1 MSLMQKMSSLFY
13 LEVNYDN
20 WTKMNILDLDEQI
33 AKNMDKFVLEDGR
46 TYAWQCLL
54 CGRNNKDKSIVKHH
68 VETHFPGYAQQCPH
82 CQNMMK
88 TRKSLKMHIIRE
100 HSGRKGHLQSQ

>member
-1 MSLMQKMSSLFY
+1 MS
-13 LEVNYDN
+13 
-20 WTKMNILDLDEQI
+20 ILDLDEQI
-33 AKNMDKFVLEDGR
+33 AKNMDKLLSEDGR

-100 HSGRKGHLQSQ
+100 HSGRKAHLQSQ